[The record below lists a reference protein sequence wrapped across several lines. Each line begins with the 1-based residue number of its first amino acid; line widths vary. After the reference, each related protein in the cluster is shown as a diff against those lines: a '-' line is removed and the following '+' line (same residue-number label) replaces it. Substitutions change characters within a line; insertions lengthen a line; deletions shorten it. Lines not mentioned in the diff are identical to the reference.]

1 MTHNTVFF
9 DVIKD
14 LFNTLKNNNIEKFC
28 EIPHYYMNVNKFKNI
43 KFFFDY
49 SEDYT
54 SYEQQFTGYN
64 HSCNREYKSYLD
76 TYVNSYKSVRDECKN
91 NPNRN
96 NYCEE
101 FNQYFKGKYDYD
113 LSNWKCDLQ
122 ENGRENQELE
132 EDDEV
137 ADKSLLSPD
146 HGMGV
151 HHVISPN
158 RFSSVREQVVNGPG
172 SPSYASGEENL
183 DLNNTSDP
191 AGDSSP
197 STIKKSVTSAVSAVG
212 VLVPPFLIYNVITI
226 VIVQQDVLFYI

>member
-1 MTHNTVFF
+1 MSSYLGKNKLRLLRTKHNYGRLDNGWDICQNEEFYDAAKEILEDYDWLHDVSEQILKGLCYVYRNRLKDNFQSDICKFLYFWLGSILIDNMTHNTVFF

-101 FNQYFKGKYDYD
+101 FNQYFKGKYD
-113 LSNWKCDLQ
+113 
-122 ENGRENQELE
+122 
-132 EDDEV
+132 
-137 ADKSLLSPD
+137 
-146 HGMGV
+146 
-151 HHVISPN
+151 
-158 RFSSVREQVVNGPG
+158 
-172 SPSYASGEENL
+172 
-183 DLNNTSDP
+183 
-191 AGDSSP
+191 
-197 STIKKSVTSAVSAVG
+197 
-212 VLVPPFLIYNVITI
+212 
-226 VIVQQDVLFYI
+226 